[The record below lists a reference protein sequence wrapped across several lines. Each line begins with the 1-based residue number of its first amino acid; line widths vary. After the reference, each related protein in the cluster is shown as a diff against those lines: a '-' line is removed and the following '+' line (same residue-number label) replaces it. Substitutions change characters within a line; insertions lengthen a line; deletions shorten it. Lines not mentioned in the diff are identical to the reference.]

1 MDILAKQVND
11 YLKKEYELNFQFD
24 EEKGE
29 FNFSID
35 MNHVCLEVR
44 IICKE
49 EDRQVLFFA
58 YVPIKI
64 QESLYMS
71 VFRFINKIHM
81 KNYEKY
87 QHKYYKN
94 VNNLLTKKQK

>member
-1 MDILAKQVND
+1 
-11 YLKKEYELNFQFD
+11 
-24 EEKGE
+24 
-29 FNFSID
+29 

-44 IICKE
+44 IICRE
-49 EDRQVLFFA
+49 EDKQVLLLA

-81 KNYEKY
+81 KNYDS
-87 QHKYYKN
+87 
-94 VNNLLTKKQK
+94 VCLLMRTATS